1 MSTAN
6 DILGKIGEKVGSEF
20 SNLRVSLST
29 YYATQV
35 SLGNVVNTIDFTP
48 YATKVSLNGVVTSLG
63 NARVSLGGRLTT
75 LENAGYATTS
85 EVDLKASKVSID
97 SLKNGTDIF
106 SVLKATRAEIGDLNV
121 TGTTTTI
128 NTQTLSVEDNII
140 EVNLKSDGSE
150 TAQTGGIEVN
160 RGESVASINETL
172 GNGITNFSA
181 TPNSDGYLLVMN
193 WELNGS
199 SVQFNVGN
207 TQPQGNEVDSHIGK
221 LQVGTDWMTIG
232 SGAYLNFD
240 FDSDGNLIAI
250 DTIEDTGGGG
260 SSVQR
265 IVGFT
270 HVGGVEDKAKFIWDD
285 SGQGSFK
292 ALLGSTATTL
302 EVGVLKVPNSSGIK
316 INNVALGDYAT
327 FESAFLSEL

>member
-29 YYATQV
+29 NYATKV

-106 SVLKATRAEIGDLNV
+106 SVLSATRAEIGDLNV

-160 RGESVASINETL
+160 RGEVVASVNETL
-172 GNGITNFSA
+172 GNGIANFSA
-181 TPNSDGYLLVMN
+181 TPNGDYLLVMN
-193 WELNGS
+193 WNLNGS
-199 SVQFNVGN
+199 AVQFNVSN

-221 LQVGTDWMTIG
+221 LQAGTNWMTAG

-250 DTIEDTGGGG
+250 DTIEQISGGG